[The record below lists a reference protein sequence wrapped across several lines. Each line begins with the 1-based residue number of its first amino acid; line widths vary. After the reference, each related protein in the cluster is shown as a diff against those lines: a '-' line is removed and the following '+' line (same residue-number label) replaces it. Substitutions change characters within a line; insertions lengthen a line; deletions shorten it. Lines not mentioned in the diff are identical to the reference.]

1 MKRFNIIKKFNK
13 VNDDFINS
21 FFKEKNISKYKKYKI
36 LEKYNTN
43 KDTLYYIE
51 IIDFDNKKIKFKN
64 FLDMIYYLNDLKKYL
79 VMYITFL
86 IILSGYFTVMLI
98 NNLKNWESSLIN
110 TSFIICSFFLIY
122 YFFINIKDFNNLIKE
137 IKNDNKIY
145 LEEIKNDN
153 LIDL

>member
-21 FFKEKNISKYKKYKI
+21 FFKEKNISKYKKDKI
-36 LEKYNTN
+36 
-43 KDTLYYIE
+43 
-51 IIDFDNKKIKFKN
+51 
-64 FLDMIYYLNDLKKYL
+64 
-79 VMYITFL
+79 
-86 IILSGYFTVMLI
+86 
-98 NNLKNWESSLIN
+98 LKNWES
-110 TSFIICSFFLIY
+110 SFFLIY